1 MSVRTCASRLARIEK
16 TVAARC
22 PAGPDRPILVE
33 VAVDEAGVGRLRSV
47 AGPYRGCVCC
57 GWPEDAYEPFAGN
70 RAELH
75 DYYARH
81 GWQPDRT
88 SCSSLMV
95 VRRSF
100 TRRPASRRGPERH
113 AGRRRRVGDSPPV
126 QRLLVPH
133 RFYSDIRRCFC
144 SGIDLSPGREG
155 GPKIR
160 RHHLDPRP
168 SIATLRRIKGSAQT
182 LPSAAGT
189 TW

>member
-88 SCSSLMV
+88 LLL
-95 VRRSF
+95 F
-100 TRRPASRRGPERH
+100 PHGGETLFYAE
-113 AGRRRRVGDSPPV
+113 AGEPP
-126 QRLLVPH
+126 R
-133 RFYSDIRRCFC
+133 
-144 SGIDLSPGREG
+144 
-155 GPKIR
+155 
-160 RHHLDPRP
+160 
-168 SIATLRRIKGSAQT
+168 T
-182 LPSAAGT
+182 
-189 TW
+189 